1 MSISDHT
8 GDASSLLTTRHA
20 SLPMK
25 LRPTTLVDQQL
36 VEQFVLNL
44 KGRELN
50 EMCLQDRQRVIE
62 LAFQYWRRRGF
73 PYSSLNDSDMVH
85 AYSRLEA
92 SRREQV
98 IHAREIRSSMLGVG
112 LANCFH
118 PQMWTVKIKGS
129 RAPFDCFTND
139 AALKNLICKALNV
152 WQDRSA
158 VNASNLRRML
168 ATFSHTSRVSNFRPT
183 AAKAIYE
190 SYSRDGDI
198 VVDFSAGYGGRMLG
212 CFPLD
217 RLYVGIDPCLD
228 QIKGLRNMKAK
239 LGTLVKLKA
248 RTRLHRACAEN
259 FLSTIQTNSVALVF
273 SSPPYFDLERYSN
286 EKSQSYIKFPAYEQW
301 LTEFLGKIFCES
313 RRILKRGGYMVVNV
327 ADVNGYELTADAL
340 GLATKY
346 FKLVDTLKLRLSHL
360 PYQREHPMKAYKHEP
375 VFVFRKS

>member
-1 MSISDHT
+1 MSTPDHT
-8 GDASSLLTTRHA
+8 LHAPSLLTAGRTNLAMSLRSTNPRH
-20 SLPMK
+20 
-25 LRPTTLVDQQL
+25 QQL
-36 VEQFVLNL
+36 LEQFVLNL
-44 KGRELN
+44 KGREWK
-50 EMCLQDRQRVIE
+50 EMSLQDRQRVIK

-73 PYSSLNDSDMVH
+73 PYSSLSDSDMVH

-92 SRREQV
+92 SRRDQV
-98 IHAREIRSSMLGVG
+98 IDATEIRSSMLGVG

-129 RAPFDCFTND
+129 RAPLDCFTND
-139 AALKNLICKALNV
+139 AVLTNLIRKALTV

-168 ATFSHTSRVSNFRPT
+168 ATFSHTARVSNFRPT

-190 SYSRDGDI
+190 SYSGDGDI

-212 CFPLD
+212 CLPLH
-217 RLYVGIDPCLD
+217 RQYVGIDPCLD

-239 LGTLVKLKA
+239 LGTLVTIKA
-248 RTRLHRACAEN
+248 RTNIHRACAEN
-259 FLSTIQTNSVALVF
+259 FLATIQTSSVALVF

-286 EKSQSYIKFPAYEQW
+286 EKSQSYVKFPVYERW
-301 LTEFLGKIFCES
+301 LTEFLEKIFCES
-313 RRILKRGGYMVVNV
+313 RRILKRGGYMVINV
-327 ADVNGYELTADAL
+327 ADVNGYKLTDDAL

-346 FKLVDTLKLRLSHL
+346 FKLVDTLRLRLSHL
-360 PYQREHPMKAYKHEP
+360 PYQRTHPMNAYKYEP